1 MNLKS
6 QKRIASK
13 ILKSG
18 RSRIRVKSEK
28 DVEEA
33 LTRND
38 VRDLVRKNLIRK
50 KQKSGTSKFRS
61 KKIREQKAK
70 GRRRGEGRKK
80 GTPNARK
87 PSKAK
92 WISTIRSIR
101 RLLKEMKTSGQIS
114 SDDYKNLY
122 RRSKGG
128 FFRNKKHILTYMK
141 EHEMIKK
148 PRTPK
153 KPKKPGK
160 KPIKKPIKKKPTKK
174 PVKKVKKPRK
184 G

>member
-18 RSRIRVKSEK
+18 RSRVRITSEK
-28 DVEEA
+28 EVEEA

-38 VRDLVRKNLIRK
+38 VRDLVRKKLIKK

-70 GRRRGEGRKK
+70 GRRKGEGKKK
-80 GTPNARK
+80 GTPGARK
-87 PSKAK
+87 PPKTK
-92 WISTIRSIR
+92 WIETIRSIR
-101 RLLKEMKTSGQIS
+101 RLLKEMKGSGQINS
-114 SDDYKNLY
+114 EDYKNLY

-148 PRTPK
+148 PRKKSSPK
-153 KPKKPGK
+153 KPKKAAKKHAK
-160 KPIKKPIKKKPTKK
+160 KPKSEKPKKA
-174 PVKKVKKPRK
+174 RK
-184 G
+184 